1 MTQRR
6 TPSSRLAATLALDEP
21 VTRIPGVSTTR
32 QGSLAKLGMRT
43 VRDVLSHYPRRYMD
57 LTCVRTTATAQ
68 IGEQCTIKGTVHEVK
83 LKRPRYNLPIVEISI
98 VDDDGVMIVSVF
110 HQPWL
115 KQKLKEGQGIMAS
128 GKVEF
133 KYGFMRMTNPFLEV
147 AEGESGGGRIIPIHP
162 ASEKLAAPAIRK
174 IVAAALDATF
184 GMHDPVPLPLRLK
197 RGIVSR
203 GCAFSAIHFPKDV
216 GEVDVARTRLVYE
229 ELLLL
234 QLFLMKKGDAR
245 AVGVEPVRHVVDGDR
260 MRRLADAVPFRLTAG
275 QDDARRDI
283 LASMAAPRVAN
294 HMLLGDVGTGKTI
307 VAAFG
312 FAAATDSGGQSMLL
326 APTEVLARQHS
337 KTLGPLLA
345 ASGMRHAL
353 LTGSTPSADRDD
365 IVERLAE
372 GRIDVVIG
380 THALLEDD
388 VTAPNLTFVV
398 IDEQQRFGVN
408 QRAKALSKGA
418 APDALFLTATP
429 IPRSLALALFGN
441 LSLSYLKQRP
451 NEVAARQTTILSNAQ
466 KGKAY
471 DGALAELKA
480 GRQAYV
486 VCPLIGV
493 SSEQRDEGAVNKKAV
508 DGGDEAYH
516 PVVAIEEEGDF
527 ETDNLTAARDEAE
540 FLQKRVFV
548 DYRVGLLHGGMAPDE
563 KAQVMEAFRAGDI
576 DVLVTTTVIEVG
588 VDVPNA
594 TVMIVQDADRFGLS
608 QLHQLRGRVGRGEH
622 AGKVFL
628 VSASKQPQAL
638 RRLEALEKS
647 DDGFEIAQYDLSL
660 RREGDILGNR
670 QSGTSALKLV
680 NIMRDSEI
688 IEWANEDARS
698 LLDDDPDL
706 ALPEHKGLA
715 REVAAVF
722 KDDHSVL
729 GG

>member
-6 TPSSRLAATLALDEP
+6 MPSSRLAATLALDEP

-32 QGSLAKLGMRT
+32 QASLAKLGMRT

-57 LTCVRTTATAQ
+57 LTCIRTTGTAQ
-68 IGEQCTIKGTVHEVK
+68 IGEQCTIRGTVHEVK

-98 VDDDGVMIVSVF
+98 TDEAGIMIVSVF

-115 KQKLKEGQGIMAS
+115 KQKLKEGQHIMAS

-147 AEGESGGGRIIPIHP
+147 TEEGGADGRIIPIHP
-162 ASEKLAAPAIRK
+162 ASEKLPAPAVRK
-174 IVAAALDATF
+174 IVSAALDSVA
-184 GMHDPVPLPLRLK
+184 GMHDPVPLALRLK
-197 RGIVSR
+197 RGVVSR
-203 GCAFSAIHFPKDV
+203 GSAFAAIHFPKAV
-216 GEVDVARTRLVYE
+216 EEVETARERLVYE

-234 QLFLMKKGDAR
+234 QLFLMKEGDAR
-245 AVGVEPVRHVVDGDR
+245 AVGVEPVSHVVDGDR
-260 MRRLADAVPFRLTAG
+260 MRRLDAAVPFELTSE
-275 QDDARRDI
+275 QQEARRDM
-283 LASMAAPRVAN
+283 LASMAASRVAN

-312 FAAATDSGGQSMLL
+312 FAAATDTGGQSMLL
-326 APTEVLARQHS
+326 APTEVLAQQHS

-345 ASGMRHAL
+345 EGGMRHAL
-353 LTGSTPSADRDD
+353 LTGSTSAADRED

-372 GRIDVVIG
+372 GRIDVIIG

-388 VTAPNLTFVV
+388 VVAPNLTFVV

-451 NEVAARQTTILSNAQ
+451 KASAPRQTRILSSAQ

-480 GRQAYV
+480 GRQVYV

-493 SSEQRDEGAVNKKAV
+493 SSEQRDEGAANKRAT

-516 PVVAIEEEGDF
+516 PVVAIEGEGDF
-527 ETDNLTAARDEAE
+527 EAATLTAARDEAD
-540 FLQKRVFV
+540 FLQSRVFV
-548 DYRVGLLHGGMAPDE
+548 DYKVGLLHGGMAPDE
-563 KAQVMEAFRAGDI
+563 KTRVMEDFRTGAL

-594 TVMIVQDADRFGLS
+594 TVMIVEDADRFGLS

-622 AGKVFL
+622 PGKVFL

-638 RRLEALEKS
+638 KRLEALEKS

-670 QSGTSALKLV
+670 QSGASALKLV
-680 NIMRDSEI
+680 NIMRDSRI

-698 LLDDDPDL
+698 LLDADPGL
-706 ALPEHKGLA
+706 SLPEHRGLA
-715 REVAAVF
+715 REVSVVF
-722 KDDHSVL
+722 KDEHSVL